1 MYLGIIARDVR
12 VLGDLVGFKKCFFGD
27 SQGFF
32 CGGGGGGS
40 SVYMNLRIQKELHLP
55 GNIFL

>member
-1 MYLGIIARDVR
+1 
-12 VLGDLVGFKKCFFGD
+12 LVGFKKYFFGD